1 MIKRQLL
8 PQLLDRLQQFPA
20 VALLGPRQSGKT
32 TLAKTLSHHYFDLE
46 QSEDQLRLDLQ
57 WDTLIRSGEC
67 IILDEAQV
75 LPEIFSRIR
84 GAIDAKR
91 KQNGRFLLLG
101 SVAPGLMKNVSESLA
116 GRLAICELYPL
127 FLTEV
132 GKKYSE
138 DEMWLRGGFP
148 DGGILKKKNFPV
160 WERDYLALLAQRDL
174 PAWGLAAKPQTTL
187 RFFRM
192 LAACHGQI
200 WNASKIGANL
210 GLSYH
215 TVNHYL
221 DYLQNTY
228 LILALAPYHAN
239 IRKRLVKSPK
249 IFWRDSGLLHAL
261 LEVPN
266 METLLIQPWVGA
278 SWEGW
283 CINQI
288 LTALKTAGENFGLY
302 FFRTND
308 GHEID
313 LIVKFSKG
321 LWAFEFKLTSAPGI
335 EDMKRLNTSADLI
348 QADKRFL
355 ISKSVRTTAGSK
367 FTSTNIRHCL
377 EIILDKAARR

>member
-1 MIKRQLL
+1 MVKRLL
-8 PQLLDRLQQFPA
+8 RRQVLDRLRQFPA

-32 TLAKTLSHHYFDLE
+32 TLAKTLPSRYFDLE

-57 WDTLIRSGEC
+57 WDSLIRSGERV
-67 IILDEAQV
+67 ILDEAQV
-75 LPEIFSRIR
+75 LPGIFPRIR

-101 SVAPGLMKNVSESLA
+101 SVAPGLMRNVSESLA
-116 GRLAICELYPL
+116 GRLAICELHPL
-127 FLTEV
+127 LLPEI
-132 GKKYSE
+132 GKGC
-138 DEMWLRGGFP
+138 DADDLWLRGGFP

-160 WERDYLALLAQRDL
+160 WEKDYLALLAQRDL

-187 RFFRM
+187 RFFKI

-200 WNASKIGANL
+200 WNASKIGASL

-221 DYLQNTY
+221 EYLQNAY
-228 LILALAPYHAN
+228 LILSLAPYHAN

-249 IFWRDSGLLHAL
+249 IFWQDSGLLHAL
-261 LEVPN
+261 LGVSG
-266 METLLIQPWVGA
+266 MEPLLSQPWVGV

-288 LTALKTAGENFGLY
+288 LAALKARGKDFEAY

-313 LIVKFSKG
+313 LVLKFPNR
-321 LWAFEFKLTSAPGI
+321 LWALEFKLTSAPGR
-335 EDMKRLNTSADLI
+335 EDAGRLNATADLI
-348 QADKRFL
+348 GADKRL
-355 ISKSVRTTAGSK
+355 LVSKTERPMLSSEFV
-367 FTSTNIRHCL
+367 STNIQHCL
-377 EIILDKAARR
+377 EIIPS

>member
-1 MIKRQLL
+1 MIKRLLTRQLS
-8 PQLLDRLQQFPA
+8 DRLKQFPA

-32 TLAKTLSHHYFDLE
+32 TLAKTLSRHYFDLE
-46 QSEDQLRLDLQ
+46 QPEDQLKLDLR
-57 WDTLIRSGEC
+57 WDSLIRSGER

-75 LPEIFSRIR
+75 LPDIFPRVR
-84 GAIDAKR
+84 GAIDEKR

-101 SVAPGLMKNVSESLA
+101 SVAPRLMKNVSESLA

-127 FLTEV
+127 LLAEL
-132 GKKYSE
+132 GKKYDE
-138 DEMWLRGGFP
+138 DEIWLRGGFP

-160 WERDYLALLAQRDL
+160 WEKDYLALLAQRDL

-187 RFFRM
+187 RFFKM
-192 LAACHGQI
+192 LAAYHGQI
-200 WNASKIGANL
+200 WNASKIGASL

-228 LILALAPYHAN
+228 LILALTPYHVN

-261 LEVPN
+261 LEVPRL
-266 METLLIQPWVGA
+266 ETLLSQPWVGA

-288 LTALKTAGENFGLY
+288 LAALKTAGEDFDAY

-308 GHEID
+308 GYEID
-313 LIVKFSKG
+313 LVLKFSRG
-321 LWAFEFKLTSAPGI
+321 LWAFEFKLTSAPGA
-335 EDMKRLNTSADLI
+335 EDMKRLNVAADLI
-348 QADKRFL
+348 KADKCLL
-355 ISKSVRTTAGSK
+355 ISKSSKPTASPD
-367 FTSTNIRHCL
+367 FISTNMRHCL
-377 EIILDKAARR
+377 EIILD

>member
-1 MIKRQLL
+1 MIKRWATR
-8 PQLLDRLQQFPA
+8 QLLDRLKQFPA

-32 TLAKTLSHHYFDLE
+32 TLARTLSRHYFDLE
-46 QSEDQLRLDLQ
+46 QSEDQLKLDLR
-57 WDTLIRSGEC
+57 WDSLVHSKEL

-75 LPEIFSRIR
+75 LPGVFPRIR

-116 GRLAICELYPL
+116 GRLAVCELHPL
-127 FLTEV
+127 LLAEL
-132 GKKYSE
+132 GERSDE
-138 DEMWLRGGFP
+138 DELWLRGGFP
-148 DGGILKKKNFPV
+148 NGGILKRKNFPV
-160 WERDYLALLAQRDL
+160 WERNYLALLAERDL
-174 PAWGLAAKPQTTL
+174 PAWGLPAKPQTTL
-187 RFFRM
+187 RFFKM

-200 WNASKIGANL
+200 WNASKIGASL

-228 LILALAPYHAN
+228 LILSLAPYHAN

-261 LEVPN
+261 LEVSDK
-266 METLLIQPWVGA
+266 EALLSQPWVGA

-288 LTALKTAGENFGLY
+288 LAALKTAGKDFDAY

-308 GHEID
+308 GHEVD
-313 LIVKFSKG
+313 LVLKFSKG
-321 LWAFEFKLTSAPGI
+321 LWAFEFKLTGSPGT
-335 EDMKRLNTSADLI
+335 EDMERLNTAADLI
-348 QADKRFL
+348 KADKRIL
-355 ISKSVRTTAGSK
+355 VSKSLRSASGSR
-367 FTSTNIRHCL
+367 FISTHLRHCL
-377 EIILDKAARR
+377 EIILV